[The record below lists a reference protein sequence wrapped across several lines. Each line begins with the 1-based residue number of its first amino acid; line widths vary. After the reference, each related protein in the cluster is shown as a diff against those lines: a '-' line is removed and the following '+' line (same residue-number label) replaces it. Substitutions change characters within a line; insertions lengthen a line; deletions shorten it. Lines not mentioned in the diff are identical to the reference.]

1 MRLRLTIV
9 NSNSGQKPS
18 WKPNSDLG
26 IPAGFI
32 VSAKIQTNLSDKE
45 FQQIS
50 QTAAK
55 ILQNP
60 LEVKQLADKVYELM
74 KADLHAQRDRNGN
87 FRRWS

>member
-1 MRLRLTIV
+1 M
-9 NSNSGQKPS
+9 NSNSGHKPS

-32 VSAKIQTNLSDKE
+32 IPAKIQTNLSDKE
-45 FQQIS
+45 FKQIS
-50 QTAAK
+50 QAAAK

-60 LEVKQLADKVYELM
+60 LEVAQLADKVYELI